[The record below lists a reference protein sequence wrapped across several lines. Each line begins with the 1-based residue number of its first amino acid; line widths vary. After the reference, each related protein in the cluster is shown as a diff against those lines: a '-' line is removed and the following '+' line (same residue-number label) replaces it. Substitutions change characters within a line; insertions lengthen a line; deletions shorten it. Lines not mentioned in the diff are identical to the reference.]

1 MVQLK
6 EFEDIARKNGFVDA
20 GETEDESVM
29 WLRKPSA
36 DAEERM
42 CLDSQTRS
50 VTVFWA
56 TVPGETFS
64 KTFRVASMLQDW
76 LISGASKERGD
87 VPPTKAAR
95 G

>member
-1 MVQLK
+1 MEQLK
-6 EFEDIARKNGFVDA
+6 EFEIIARRNGFVDT
-20 GETEDESVM
+20 GESEDESVM
-29 WLRKPSA
+29 WLRKPTA

-56 TVPGETFS
+56 AAPGKTFS

-76 LISGASKERGD
+76 FASTPSKASAD
-87 VPPTKAAR
+87 MPPSKQ
-95 G
+95 